1 MCAPHANSAAD
12 PFVVN
17 VTVMSALLLL
27 FVGPEWLGTV
37 RLSIVP
43 PYIVRLRL
51 TPAKASAPATVL
63 PGLVGEPGANGS
75 LLNVEVFAAG
85 RLGHSDETAP
95 PPHPPQVG
103 LSLVFPVAGKAYAQW
118 PPAREA
124 EVRVVV

>member
-12 PFVVN
+12 PVVVK

-51 TPAKASAPATVL
+51 TPANASAPATVS
-63 PGLVGEPGANGS
+63 PGLVGAPGPKGS
-75 LLNVEVFAAG
+75 LLNPAAFAAG

-95 PPHPPQVG
+95 PPDPHRFG
-103 LSLVFPVAGKAYAQW
+103 LSVSFQVARKSYDW
-118 PPAREA
+118 CPPA
-124 EVRVVV
+124 VKS

>member
-12 PFVVN
+12 PFVVK

-27 FVGPEWLGTV
+27 LVGPARLGTV

-51 TPAKASAPATVL
+51 TPANASAPATVF

-75 LLNVEVFAAG
+75 LLNPAVFADG
-85 RLGHSDETAP
+85 RLGHSDDTAP
-95 PPHPPQVG
+95 PPDPQRFG
-103 LSLVFPVAGKAYAQW
+103 
-118 PPAREA
+118 
-124 EVRVVV
+124 